1 MSMLQCILAFFAL
14 SCLKCVPAT
23 ILNEYL
29 EWSILGLYRPLEHVR
44 AYCHRTFVR
53 STYSVYVKKKNYVYY
68 TCIRELARI
77 QIFTLV
83 PAYNHLPGLSI
94 GQSVV
99 CQKFGIVIINMMYL
113 NVLEGVN
120 HIVCYEI
127 SMLEMQQT
135 RKEYRISGN
144 FDQFVTDFDRFV
156 YGFRSISVFDFYG
169 FRHYYTWSIR
179 GNHGIRIQ
187 YVYTCDLFTYI
198 PTQKKTQGKK
208 KG

>member
-1 MSMLQCILAFFAL
+1 MKYEVFFTIISQKNL
-14 SCLKCVPAT
+14 GQGRVGVNVKKFCVGIYA
-23 ILNEYL
+23 
-29 EWSILGLYRPLEHVR
+29 
-44 AYCHRTFVR
+44 
-53 STYSVYVKKKNYVYY
+53 YSVYVKKKNYVYY

-127 SMLEMQQT
+127 SMLEM
-135 RKEYRISGN
+135 
-144 FDQFVTDFDRFV
+144 
-156 YGFRSISVFDFYG
+156 
-169 FRHYYTWSIR
+169 
-179 GNHGIRIQ
+179 
-187 YVYTCDLFTYI
+187 
-198 PTQKKTQGKK
+198 
-208 KG
+208 

>member
-1 MSMLQCILAFFAL
+1 MYLYIIVFT
-14 SCLKCVPAT
+14 CVGIYA
-23 ILNEYL
+23 
-29 EWSILGLYRPLEHVR
+29 
-44 AYCHRTFVR
+44 
-53 STYSVYVKKKNYVYY
+53 YSVYVKKKNYVYY

-127 SMLEMQQT
+127 SMLEM
-135 RKEYRISGN
+135 
-144 FDQFVTDFDRFV
+144 
-156 YGFRSISVFDFYG
+156 
-169 FRHYYTWSIR
+169 
-179 GNHGIRIQ
+179 
-187 YVYTCDLFTYI
+187 
-198 PTQKKTQGKK
+198 
-208 KG
+208 